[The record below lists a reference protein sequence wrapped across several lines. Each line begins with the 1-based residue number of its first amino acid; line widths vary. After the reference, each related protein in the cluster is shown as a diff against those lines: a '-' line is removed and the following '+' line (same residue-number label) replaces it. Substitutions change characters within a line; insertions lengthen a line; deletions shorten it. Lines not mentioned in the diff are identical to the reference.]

1 MISNIGGEDMDCMR
15 VSRGQVFMYDP
26 LCSVCTIDN
35 QPVRNIK
42 VKGHL
47 MQKERPYLVVSNNK
61 CNAAN
66 NIVTVVPI
74 ATREKEKLPVQVKF
88 LFEGRP
94 QVILVDKICTAN
106 IGDLGKYLY
115 TISNELLD
123 RVVEAIM
130 LQVGYEVK
138 TSNMILDNFIY
149 ELNKIVHRIS
159 EDAKKKNSLVDGKQ
173 MTEITNNI
181 LKVITENFPED
192 TFCDEGAIVK
202 EEKNCEKKMSRL
214 KYSTEDRK
222 QLLIDYQILSITEFM
237 EKYHCFTKKAATDR
251 VYYAKKRLQAMGV
264 DISEF
269 IKK

>member
-1 MISNIGGEDMDCMR
+1 MDCMR

-94 QVILVDKICTAN
+94 QVILVDNICTAN

-159 EDAKKKNSLVDGKQ
+159 EDAKKKN
-173 MTEITNNI
+173 
-181 LKVITENFPED
+181 
-192 TFCDEGAIVK
+192 
-202 EEKNCEKKMSRL
+202 
-214 KYSTEDRK
+214 
-222 QLLIDYQILSITEFM
+222 
-237 EKYHCFTKKAATDR
+237 
-251 VYYAKKRLQAMGV
+251 
-264 DISEF
+264 
-269 IKK
+269 